1 MSTITPSRPPSTP
14 ATRTSAGGSPGASP
28 MPQLDIGRLFRK
40 YWVLLLVTFVIGSG
54 LGVGVHFVWLKTYPF
69 YRASVTFKC
78 EPPQQEIGVTQTQ
91 VDTEDF
97 ERFKADQA
105 AHMKSPT
112 VLASAAAN
120 PNIINFAPKWAG
132 LFSSKGV
139 YVPDEAAM
147 WLDDHVKTATDART
161 SFVVLSLT
169 WKDKAE
175 VTELVKYLREAYTD
189 SLQEQASG
197 SSAEERN
204 SLESRIETLKRSIED
219 LQDERDEL
227 VVGANADSLDPR
239 VTGKRADLDRVSQ
252 LLLEIRTGLTTYQ
265 TRLQRWESELN
276 NPTGVVMYPEEVR
289 AMVEDDPI
297 VLNIKQQIA
306 SLESFLVAERARFG
320 ETHRDV
326 QRIKAQIEGQKTTLQ
341 ETKQRLFRQR
351 FDAAVDQANSAIASL
366 SVQELQLQDQADAL
380 STELMELTQMQ
391 AMVEDLTRQIENK
404 QTALSDA
411 DARVAEIIGQANTR
425 YGTRVSVFERERL
438 PKEVTLPKIY
448 LVVPAISILCL
459 GLVGGLVTL
468 IEVMDQRVKGPSDL
482 ASLPRTRVLSTIP
495 HAREDPS
502 SPSVIE
508 TAFRDE
514 PRGVIAE
521 SIRQTRSAIFERM
534 KAGSHKTLL
543 VASAT
548 PGAGATTIV
557 SNLGVAAAHADRRVL
572 VIDAN
577 FRRPSLHKVF
587 GLEQGPGLSDVL
599 AGSTSLEAAVQTT
612 DTAKLAIL
620 TCGSEENRLFEHL
633 ASDRMS
639 DALRQAAAAYDL
651 VLIDVSPSIVSGDAL
666 SLADQCDATM
676 LVVRAFDAK
685 RGLVAR
691 LRREFGEQ
699 HAEFLGV
706 VINAVRSA
714 AGGYFGRNIQQTHR
728 YQNSA

>member
-1 MSTITPSRPPSTP
+1 
-14 ATRTSAGGSPGASP
+14 AEA
-28 MPQLDIGRLFRK
+28 
-40 YWVLLLVTFVIGSG
+40 
-54 LGVGVHFVWLKTYPF
+54 
-69 YRASVTFKC
+69 
-78 EPPQQEIGVTQTQ
+78 
-91 VDTEDF
+91 F
-97 ERFKADQA
+97 ERFKAKQA
-105 AHMKSPT
+105 AHKNSPR
-112 VLASAAAN
+112 VLAAAASN
-120 PNIINFAPKWAG
+120 PNIVNFVPKWAN
-132 LFSSKGV
+132 LFTSNGV
-139 YVPDEAAM
+139 YVPDEGAM
-147 WLDDHVKTATDART
+147 WLDDHIKTATDART
-161 SFVVLSLT
+161 SFVILSIT
-169 WKDKAE
+169 WKDKVE
-175 VTELVKYLREAYTD
+175 VTELVKYLKLAYLD
-189 SLQEQASG
+189 SLEKQASG
-197 SSAEERN
+197 SSAEERVT
-204 SLESRIETLKRSIED
+204 LESRMTSLETSIKD

-227 VVGANADSLDPR
+227 VVGVEADSLDPR
-239 VTGKRADLDRVSQ
+239 VMGKRADLDRISQ
-252 LLLEIRTGLTTYQ
+252 VLLEVRTGLTTYQ
-265 TRLQRWESELN
+265 TRLQSWEAELN
-276 NPTGVVMYPEEVR
+276 NPVGVVVYPEEIR

-297 VLNIKQQIA
+297 VLGIKQQIA
-306 SLESFLVAERARFG
+306 TLESLRIAELSRFTANHRNILRIVAS
-320 ETHRDV
+320 
-326 QRIKAQIEGQKTTLQ
+326 IEGQKTTLE

-351 FDAAVDQANSAIASL
+351 FDAIVDQHNSMIANL
-366 SVQELQLQDQADAL
+366 SVQELQFQDQVDAL
-380 STELMELTQMQ
+380 RIELMELTQMQ
-391 AMVEDLTRQIENK
+391 ALVVDLTHRIENK
-404 QTALSDA
+404 QTAMDEA
-411 DARVAEIIGQANTR
+411 DNRVAEIVAQRLTR
-425 YGTRVSVFERERL
+425 HGTRVTVFEPERV
-438 PKEVTLPKIY
+438 PKQVTLPKIY

-482 ASLPRTRVLSTIP
+482 ASLPHTRVLSTIP

-514 PRGVIAE
+514 PRGVLAE

-534 KAGSHKTLL
+534 KAGSYKTLL

-572 VIDAN
+572 VVDAN

-599 AGSTSLEAAVQTT
+599 AGTTSLESAVQAT

-633 ASDRMS
+633 ASDRMGE
-639 DALRQAAAAYDL
+639 ALKQAAAAYDL

-691 LRREFGEQ
+691 LRGELGEQ

-706 VINAVRSA
+706 VINAVCSA
-714 AGGYFGRNIQQTHR
+714 AGGYFRRNIQQTHR